1 MLKSAY
7 IGTSPSPTGSQ
18 PTKACE
24 NNLNTEKSNISIITM
39 TDANVNDIAIIA
51 IQIFFFHV
59 MNSDAWYNSTYLIDH
74 DDVCDATQST

>member
-1 MLKSAY
+1 
-7 IGTSPSPTGSQ
+7 
-18 PTKACE
+18 
-24 NNLNTEKSNISIITM
+24 M
-39 TDANVNDIAIIA
+39 TDANVNDTAIIT